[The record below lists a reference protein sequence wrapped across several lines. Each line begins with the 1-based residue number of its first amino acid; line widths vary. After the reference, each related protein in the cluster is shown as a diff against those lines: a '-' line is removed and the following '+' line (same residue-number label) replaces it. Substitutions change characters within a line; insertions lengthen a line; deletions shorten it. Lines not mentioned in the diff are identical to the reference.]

1 MLQPK
6 NNETSEQN
14 EPTQLDKSKCKGTKQ
29 GNTASRAEPEPHTR
43 ITSRTTVAILAQAC
57 LQCSVPSI
65 MPKRRATPGASSEQ
79 PVWAQPGYNAGVAGA
94 AASAQAHSES
104 DEELREPTREE
115 AGDIFGD
122 MLVDLKFS
130 NHLSAKQCCLLAY
143 WATKC
148 QGTGF
153 CEELAMAPE
162 TTPGV
167 EGTPD
172 EQTGRWNRH
181 FNRVVRHTQ
190 HLQDCYYLDVPYF
203 AKSEAERSA
212 RPIPVLHPVA
222 ALSRELQA
230 TPDLRSLLDRMVSH
244 HELPQS
250 YFQHKVVLDSAP
262 APVFP
267 LGLYIDGVSFN
278 RRGEST
284 LGITMMNMLTGVQHL
299 IAAARKHIVH
309 LRMPR
314 LVYPVAPLVCYRYGS
329 ASVCIGYMANTA
341 PR

>member
-1 MLQPK
+1 
-6 NNETSEQN
+6 
-14 EPTQLDKSKCKGTKQ
+14 
-29 GNTASRAEPEPHTR
+29 
-43 ITSRTTVAILAQAC
+43 
-57 LQCSVPSI
+57 
-65 MPKRRATPGASSEQ
+65 
-79 PVWAQPGYNAGVAGA
+79 
-94 AASAQAHSES
+94 
-104 DEELREPTREE
+104 
-115 AGDIFGD
+115 

-130 NHLSAKQCCLLAY
+130 NRLSAKQCCLLAY

-181 FNRVVRHTQ
+181 FNRVVKHTQ

-203 AKSEAERSA
+203 ARSEAERSV

-222 ALSRELQA
+222 ARSREVQA
-230 TPDLRSLLDRMVSH
+230 TPGLRSLLDRLVSQ

-250 YFQHKVVLDSAP
+250 YFHHKVVLDSAP

-284 LGITMMNMLTGVQHL
+284 LGITRMNMLTGVRHL
-299 IAAARKHIVH
+299 IAAIRKTTLCKCGCRGWCTLWHIWYVIDMGLQAFASGTWPTRRH
-309 LRMPR
+309 DSSAFGEGDEVWAEFAGKPCMKACMMFMTGVSFLTLDSLAHQVWWLHALSAPA
-314 LVYPVAPLVCYRYGS
+314 YPSLGSDWTLIRTGSFRGQQSPWQPTRAPVIIVRSRSMWRPPCCKTRFGLG
-329 ASVCIGYMANTA
+329 CITTHGKLA
-341 PR
+341 PMVVP